1 MKILFVIDGL
11 PGGGAEKVVLT
22 LAEHLLR
29 QGEQVSL
36 FSLRDVCEYALPEKL
51 DYRVIAD
58 NCRSPWRKIT
68 ELSRR
73 ARLLDNAVKEA
84 ETAGKF
90 DLIVS
95 NLHKTDRIVSRSTV
109 LAKRNLWFCL
119 HGVFSASYLG
129 HRTGFSRWL
138 KQQKIKR
145 VYQHRNIITVSDAVG
160 QDLAAQC
167 GVTPAQLKT
176 IYNPFDIAAIRASAE
191 SPCDMAG
198 QDYLIHVGRF
208 HPAKRHDRLLDAY
221 AKSGITAPL
230 LLLGQGKPEQEAA
243 LRERAKQLGVGERLI
258 FKGFQTNP
266 WTWIKHARMLVVSSD
281 SEGFGNVVVEA
292 LLLGTPVVS
301 TRCPGGIA
309 EILTGEFTRGLS
321 DLNSDALAQ
330 TMQSIYDNPP
340 VIDAQRLDKFS
351 VETICNQYRQL
362 SSS

>member
-129 HRTGFSRWL
+129 HRTGLSRWL

-160 QDLAAQC
+160 QDLVAQC

-176 IYNPFDIAAIRASAE
+176 IYNPFDIAAIRASAA

-309 EILTGEFTRGLS
+309 EILTGEFTHGLS